1 MSLAIGRIKSIGDV
15 TNVFYDLE
23 LGLKQPFLTCRNRVG
38 SFLGR
43 ITYQL
48 GNKKIG
54 TSKSH
59 RNIFRGK

>member
-23 LGLKQPFLTCRNRVG
+23 LGLKQPFLTCRDRVG
-38 SFLGR
+38 SILCR

-48 GNKKIG
+48 GNKKNRNFK
-54 TSKSH
+54 KSSE
-59 RNIFRGK
+59 